1 MNNEDKFISLIKSKI
16 EKYTKK
22 ANFEENGYV
31 ISVSDGV
38 AIVSG
43 LDDAMYNEIVEFEN
57 GSKGIIMNLEIS
69 SISVIVLGK
78 YDDIK
83 ERSLVKRIKSVFSAP
98 VGDSLM
104 GRVIDAIGNPIDG
117 NGSINKKTFSP
128 VEKIAPGV
136 TQREP
141 VNAPLET
148 GILLIDSLLPIGKG
162 QRELIIGDRQTGK
175 TSIAIDTI
183 INQKGKNV
191 KCIYV
196 SIGQKNSS
204 LARIIKNL
212 ETSKA
217 MKYTTVV
224 SASAGENDAVKY
236 LAPYTGITI
245 GEKWLEN
252 GENVLIIF
260 DDLTKHAYAYRAL
273 SLLLGRPV
281 GREAYPGDIFYLHSR
296 LLERA
301 CKLDKKHGGG
311 SITALPI
318 IETQNGDLSSYIP
331 TNAISIT
338 DGQIFLQT
346 NLFNLGQ
353 RPAVSVELSV
363 SRVGSAAQN
372 KVIKKFSSSIKAKL
386 SEYYDVASFAQFGNE
401 LDENTNQ
408 IIEFGKRIVQLMK
421 QNNNHCYDWIE
432 EAILLHLIYTKNI
445 SFINIHEIDE
455 FKNKYLL
462 VMIITNEW
470 KEISKK
476 IDVSD
481 NILNKL
487 NEISLSFILNYIK
500 KQNSYDAKVIKLVEE
515 KIKKNG
521 GNK

>member
-245 GEKWLEN
+245 GEK
-252 GENVLIIF
+252 
-260 DDLTKHAYAYRAL
+260 
-273 SLLLGRPV
+273 
-281 GREAYPGDIFYLHSR
+281 
-296 LLERA
+296 
-301 CKLDKKHGGG
+301 
-311 SITALPI
+311 
-318 IETQNGDLSSYIP
+318 
-331 TNAISIT
+331 
-338 DGQIFLQT
+338 
-346 NLFNLGQ
+346 
-353 RPAVSVELSV
+353 
-363 SRVGSAAQN
+363 
-372 KVIKKFSSSIKAKL
+372 
-386 SEYYDVASFAQFGNE
+386 
-401 LDENTNQ
+401 
-408 IIEFGKRIVQLMK
+408 
-421 QNNNHCYDWIE
+421 
-432 EAILLHLIYTKNI
+432 
-445 SFINIHEIDE
+445 
-455 FKNKYLL
+455 
-462 VMIITNEW
+462 
-470 KEISKK
+470 
-476 IDVSD
+476 
-481 NILNKL
+481 
-487 NEISLSFILNYIK
+487 
-500 KQNSYDAKVIKLVEE
+500 
-515 KIKKNG
+515 
-521 GNK
+521 